1 MMKQHTLFLLPLL
14 LLSAC
19 FLRRKDYRAT
29 QFTYTQNGQAYSVP
43 LVVPKGFQRQE
54 RVDTAGVTFHA
65 FYYPYGAVLY
75 AAFLQDTM
83 TELQGFDKRMHQ
95 PRNHYPNGFVYK
107 GQDAD
112 ERFYREIRQGN
123 LRFGYRLV
131 PGAVELLFDS
141 ATNFASLQKNSPR

>member
-1 MMKQHTLFLLPLL
+1 MMKQYILSLLPLL

-19 FLRRKDYRAT
+19 FLRRKEYQAT
-29 QFTYTQNGQAYSVP
+29 QFTYTRNGQVYSIP

-54 RVDTAGVTFHA
+54 RVDTAGVTLHT
-65 FYYPYGAVLY
+65 FYYPYGAMLY
-75 AAFLQDTM
+75 AAYLQDTM
-83 TELQGFDKRMHQ
+83 IELQPFDKRLHQ
-95 PRNHYPNGFVYK
+95 PRSDYPSAFIYK

-131 PGAVELLFDS
+131 PRATELLFDS
-141 ATNFASLQKNSPR
+141 ATNYAALQRR